1 MIQIERLLRTI
12 LILSAVLIGQVSFGQ
27 NGKITL
33 TGKVTD
39 EKNGQPL
46 PFANVFLNNSSIG
59 TNADGNGNYKLTDL
73 PIGTLEIAVTF
84 LGYETIKQT
93 LRFETPGTKTVVFKM
108 REGMQLGAVTIHAK
122 KNKKR
127 EKDIKTITKELLGN
141 SPFSKQCRLVN
152 TEVLRIYAEDGHVE
166 AQTTSPLI
174 IENSALGYRIHQDLD
189 DFDYYNGKV
198 FYGGA
203 TRFELLKPKDE
214 AQKKLWRS
222 NQEKAYKGSLKHLL
236 ASMVADSLIENG
248 FRVYQE
254 IPDSLRF
261 SSMRP
266 SNGYNSISNHINN
279 RITLVRGEK
288 LIRPGQLENERLV
301 VSSTKLEIFN
311 MKKKGRSLYQ
321 DMPYAYTQITL
332 PRGYMIITP
341 EGWVVMPMAFEIA
354 GDLGNDR
361 FSTLLPADWVR
372 DL

>member
-1 MIQIERLLRTI
+1 MVRIGYFFQALFI
-12 LILSAVLIGQVSFGQ
+12 LVAVFTGETSFAQ
-27 NGKITL
+27 SGKVTL

-59 TNADGNGNYKLTDL
+59 TNADGNGNYKLADL

-84 LGYETIKQT
+84 LGYETIKQS

-127 EKDIKTITKELLGN
+127 EKDIKTITKELLGT
-141 SPFSKQCRLVN
+141 SKFSKQCQLMN
-152 TEVLRIYAEDGHVE
+152 TEVLRISSEDGHVE
-166 AQTTSPLI
+166 AQTISPLI
-174 IENSALGYRIHQDLD
+174 IENNALGYRIYQDLD

-198 FYGGA
+198 LYGGA
-203 TRFELLKPKDE
+203 TRFELLKPKDD
-214 AQKKLWRS
+214 AQKKLWRA
-222 NQEKAYKGSLKHLL
+222 NQEAAYKGSLKNLL
-236 ASMVADSLIENG
+236 ASMVSDSLIENG

-266 SNGYNSISNHINN
+266 SNGYNSISNHVNN

-288 LIRPGQLENERLV
+288 LIRPGELENERLV
-301 VSSTKLEIFN
+301 VSSTKLEVFN
-311 MKKKGRSLYQ
+311 MKKKGRSIYP

-341 EGWVVMPMAFEIA
+341 EGWVVMPMSFEIA